1 MIDGSDTTAR
11 GARSKPGTR
20 LFLMLALALAM
31 VPWVADSYVQGIAAR
46 MMIFAL
52 FASSLNLILGYAGL
66 ASLGHAAYFGMGAY
80 VVAKL
85 SLAGVTSLWLQLGIA
100 CAVASA
106 LAAVFGLLILRAKG
120 SYLLM
125 ITLAL
130 AQVVWGIAYGWRAF
144 TGADDGLPGIRRPEG
159 ALPWDLSGDVG
170 FYYFV
175 FTTFAVMMLAIQVLV
190 DSPFGRALVGIREN
204 ERRMG
209 ALGYHVWSYKYVA
222 CILAGLIAGVAG
234 ALLAWQNGFVGPSYL
249 SVNYSATALIMVIL
263 GGAGTVLG
271 PVIGAFLVV
280 ALENIVSGMTERWV
294 MVLGAIYVLVT
305 LFAPDGLAGVLRRRD
320 RAAP

>member
-1 MIDGSDTTAR
+1 MIDGNDAAAD
-11 GARSKPGTR
+11 GARSKSGMR
-20 LFLMLALALAM
+20 LLLILLLALATVPLA
-31 VPWVADSYVQGIAAR
+31 ADSYVQGVAAR

-80 VVAKL
+80 AVAKL
-85 SLAGVTSLWLQLGIA
+85 SLAGVSNLWWQLGVA
-100 CAVASA
+100 CAATSA
-106 LAAVFGLLILRAKG
+106 LAAVFGLLVLRAKG
-120 SYLLM
+120 AYLLM

-144 TGADDGLPGIRRPEG
+144 TGADDGLPGIHRPEG
-159 ALPWDLSGDVG
+159 VLLWDLSGDVG

-175 FTTFAVMMLAIQVLV
+175 FAVFAAMIWAIRRLV
-190 DSPFGRALVGIREN
+190 DSPFGRVLVGIREN

-209 ALGYHVWSYKYVA
+209 ALGYHVWSYQYVA

-271 PVIGAFLVV
+271 PVIGAFLIV
-280 ALENIVSGMTERWV
+280 ALESIVSGMTERWV

-305 LFAPDGLAGVLRRRD
+305 LFAPDGLAGVLRRRA
-320 RAAP
+320 RATP

>member
-1 MIDGSDTTAR
+1 MIANVDAASR
-11 GARSKPGTR
+11 GACSKPAMR
-20 LFLMLALALAM
+20 LLLILMVGLAT
-31 VPWVADSYVQGIAAR
+31 VPLVADSYVQGIAAR

-52 FASSLNLILGYAGL
+52 FASSLNLILGYGGL
-66 ASLGHAAYFGMGAY
+66 PSLGHAAYFGVGAY
-80 VVAKL
+80 AVAKL
-85 SLAGVTSLWLQLGIA
+85 SLAGVTSLWLQLGVA
-100 CAVASA
+100 CAVALA
-106 LAAVFGLLILRAKG
+106 LAAVFGLLILRTKG

-130 AQVVWGIAYGWRAF
+130 AQVLWGIAYGWRAF

-159 ALPWDLSGDVG
+159 TLLWDLSGDAG

-175 FTTFAVMMLAIQVLV
+175 FTVFAAMILATRVLV

-204 ERRMG
+204 ERRMS
-209 ALGYHVWSYKYVA
+209 ALGYEVWAYKYLA
-222 CILAGLIAGVAG
+222 CGLAGLVAGVAG

-249 SVNYSATALIMVIL
+249 SINYSATALIMVIL
-263 GGAGTVLG
+263 GGAGTLLG

-305 LFAPDGLAGVLRRRD
+305 LFAPDGLVGMFRRR
-320 RAAP
+320 ANTAS